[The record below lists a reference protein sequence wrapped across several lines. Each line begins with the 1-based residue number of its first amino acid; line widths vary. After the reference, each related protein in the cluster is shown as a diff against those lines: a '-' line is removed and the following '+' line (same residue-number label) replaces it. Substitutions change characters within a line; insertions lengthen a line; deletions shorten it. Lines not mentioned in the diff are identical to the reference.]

1 MSSESDWS
9 LFFPP
14 SRLGWHLRRLAVY
27 ILECLQSILQ
37 EVNFRAQ
44 LHSGAGV
51 RNHSSRTGI
60 SRSLLEFM

>member
-1 MSSESDWS
+1 M
-9 LFFPP
+9 
-14 SRLGWHLRRLAVY
+14 Y

>member
-1 MSSESDWS
+1 M
-9 LFFPP
+9 
-14 SRLGWHLRRLAVY
+14 Y
-27 ILECLQSILQ
+27 ILECVQSILQ

-60 SRSLLEFM
+60 SRSLLEFMQLFQSTLFPVAQ